1 MTYKMND
8 LLIGAL
14 GISLIS
20 NAVLSGKLK
29 KAERKNE
36 IHEDCLEIM
45 NRTMLNMMNENE
57 KLRVEVKAAKKK

>member
-8 LLIGAL
+8 LIIGAL

-29 KAERKNE
+29 KAERNNE

-45 NRTMLNMMNENE
+45 NRTMINMMNEND